1 MLSSLCPVLAV
12 ISSVSR
18 FCVTAVALQN
28 PGPRTADA
36 LVMRVGGDSR
46 LASVQLAGS
55 IASWIVARLFWMN
68 AVRAAPSR
76 PAGATAARRRAAKCG
91 AAGQGQSRKE
101 PPVAGARLGGEGV

>member
-12 ISSVSR
+12 IWPVSR

-55 IASWIVARLFWMN
+55 IASWIVARLFCMS

-76 PAGATAARRRAAKCG
+76 LAGATAARRQAATG
-91 AAGQGQSRKE
+91 AAGRAAQEGAASGRRLHGRR
-101 PPVAGARLGGEGV
+101 GAR